1 MVNNVK
7 KWRCEICGYVHEGD
21 EAPESCPICGVGAE
35 EFVELEEEQ
44 GSGVKKWRCE
54 ICGYVHEGDEPPE
67 TCPICGVGPEEFVEM
82 EDTSS
87 NDPLSKEEKDRL
99 QSLLFN
105 LSYGLY
111 IITSKDG
118 EKLNGMASNS
128 FIQVTD
134 SPLRGS
140 VCINKLTRTAE
151 MISKSGVFGVSV
163 IGKDNHDLVAHFGFQ
178 TGHRV
183 DKFADMDHVIGEVT
197 GCPGLPQTLC
207 FIELEVEKEVDLGT
221 HTMFI
226 GRVVGGESFKSAEPM
241 TYAYYR
247 ATK

>member
-1 MVNNVK
+1 MK

-21 EAPESCPICGVGAE
+21 TPPESCPICGVGPD
-35 EFVELEEEQ
+35 EFVEIKEEKS
-44 GSGVKKWRCE
+44 SGVKKWRCK
-54 ICGYVHEGDEPPE
+54 ICGYIHEGDTPPE
-67 TCPICGVGPEEFVEM
+67 ECPICGVGPDEFEPV
-82 EDTSS
+82 EDTEE
-87 NDPLSKEEKDRL
+87 DPLSKEEKDRL
-99 QSLLFN
+99 QTLLFN

-118 EKLNGMASNS
+118 EKLNGMTSNS

-140 VCINKLTRTAE
+140 VCINKATCTSEL
-151 MISKSGVFGVSV
+151 IHKSGVFGVSV
-163 IGKDNHDLVAHFGFQ
+163 IGKNNHDLVAHFGFQ

-183 DKFADMDHVIGEVT
+183 DKFAEMEHVIGKET

-207 FIELEVEKEVDLGT
+207 FIELKVEKEVDLGT

-226 GRVVGGESFKSAEPM
+226 GRVVGGESFKSEEPM